1 MKKTIVTWIL
11 MLLVIPMYSQ
21 KGEYYIKEGRSKS
34 LHYGRYI
41 EDFGGSVYIGSM
53 NLPSI
58 GSEMIGGFECTI
70 WNFYFDYMGA
80 ALGHSKSVNVGN
92 WENQKTG
99 STFHFGYR
107 LSIYRNFAITPI
119 IGRATMEIGTVDG
132 YDYSVDN
139 EGNIINSFNVEGR
152 ESKQDYGAII
162 SYDFGSV
169 RDNHTDCCLKLSF
182 GLTKYCIWG
191 GIGFSLK

>member
-1 MKKTIVTWIL
+1 
-11 MLLVIPMYSQ
+11 
-21 KGEYYIKEGRSKS
+21 
-34 LHYGRYI
+34 
-41 EDFGGSVYIGSM
+41 
-53 NLPSI
+53 
-58 GSEMIGGFECTI
+58 
-70 WNFYFDYMGA
+70 
-80 ALGHSKSVNVGN
+80 
-92 WENQKTG
+92 
-99 STFHFGYR
+99 
-107 LSIYRNFAITPI
+107 
-119 IGRATMEIGTVDG
+119 MEIGTVDG

-139 EGNIINSFNVEGR
+139 EGNIINSFNVEDR